1 MKYVLRTISGKEIKP
16 KVIVE
21 SNLIEEVFI
30 KIMELDSKDVVGFY
44 IQKVEEYD

>member
-1 MKYVLRTISGKEIKP
+1 MKYILRIISSKEIKP
-16 KVIVE
+16 KVIIE
-21 SNLIEEVFI
+21 SNLIEEVFT